1 MVEMLPARQQV
12 DSGLLAGGAA
22 ARSSSRLV
30 EARSSSRL
38 VEARSSSRLAE
49 ARRSGRLAEARREPS
64 ELPRR
69 VPTRRP
75 LLRRSRLAAPPCHV
89 RAYAQAL
96 LASDPRPAPPWLR
109 AQFRMGGLI
118 SGWRCCLVAR
128 AVGAP
133 QGRAVSPTGGTA
145 LVFHDDGNGED
156 VDSSSPFYG
165 EYALTMIDL
174 SDFFANPLLLPA
186 EPTGYADTEDGETGF
201 FVMDGE
207 PYLEVLHYDSLLYN
221 EIELKSEPVHL
232 GVLPETRTAYISQEH
247 DLGRISFFD
256 VDADELQTITG
267 FELNAGIQD

>member
-1 MVEMLPARQQV
+1 VARGSGELWVYDLADPFAGADVIALPDGEV
-12 DSGLLAGGAA
+12 FGSVLMSPDSSKGLLYSTASGMSRFASWDRTA
-22 ARSSSRLV
+22 EDPNDAISVRSLV
-30 EARSSSRL
+30 K
-38 VEARSSSRLAE
+38 
-49 ARRSGRLAEARREPS
+49 P
-64 ELPRR
+64 
-69 VPTRRP
+69 
-75 LLRRSRLAAPPCHV
+75 
-89 RAYAQAL
+89 
-96 LASDPRPAPPWLR
+96 
-109 AQFRMGGLI
+109 
-118 SGWRCCLVAR
+118 
-128 AVGAP
+128 VGSM
-133 QGRAVSPTGGTA
+133 AVSPTGGTA
-145 LVFHDDGNGED
+145 LVFHDDSNGED

-186 EPTGYADTEDGETGF
+186 EPTGYADTEDGQTGF